1 MARKVFFSF
10 EYEHDVSRAMVVRK
24 SWVTKTKQAANVIDA
39 VAFEAVKQKGDAKI
53 KEWIDRQLHGTSV
66 TVVLVGAHT
75 CESKFVKYEI
85 EQSIARGNGILQIDI
100 SGIANLDGQR
110 SCCCGSMCHA
120 PLYNWMF
127 NDGYNNLALWVEI
140 AYVWTEMTGQS

>member
-24 SWVTKTKQAANVIDA
+24 RWVTKTKQAANVIDA
-39 VAFEAVKQKGDAKI
+39 AAFEAVKQKGDAKI

-66 TVVLVGAHT
+66 TVVLLGSHT

-100 SGIANLDGQR
+100 SNIKDLDR
-110 SCCCGSMCHA
+110 RTSYCCGPMCHA
-120 PLYNWMF
+120 PLYDWMF

-140 AYVWTEMTGQS
+140 AYVWAEMANRS